1 MICSAF
7 SLIIE
12 NIEFCLL
19 FFKKNVAVMK
29 RWQLMLNVPLS

>member
-1 MICSAF
+1 MICSVF
-7 SLIIE
+7 FLIIK

-29 RWQLMLNVPLS
+29 RWQPMLNVPLS